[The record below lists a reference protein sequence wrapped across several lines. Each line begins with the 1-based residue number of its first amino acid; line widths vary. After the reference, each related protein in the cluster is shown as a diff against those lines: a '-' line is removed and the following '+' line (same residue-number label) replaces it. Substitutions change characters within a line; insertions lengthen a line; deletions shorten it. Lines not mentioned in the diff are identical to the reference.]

1 MRIALPWLDPATLDF
16 PDPATALTNP
26 NGLLAAGGDL
36 RPARLL
42 EAYRRGIFPWY
53 SDDQPI
59 LWWSPDPR
67 MVLIPAEL
75 HISRSLAK
83 TLRSGRFHVTSDRAF
98 SEVLE
103 GCAAPRRHSEGT
115 WLDAAMQRAYLEL
128 HRLGHAHSL
137 EVWQGDEL
145 AGGLYGIAL
154 DGIFFGESMF
164 SRASDASKVALVTL
178 AGALKTGGYR
188 VIDCQVASPH
198 LASLGARLMT
208 RKAFMALLPTDTDI
222 SRPAYWPVQ

>member
-1 MRIALPWLDPATLDF
+1 MRIALPWLDPASLDF

-53 SDDQPI
+53 SDGQPI
-59 LWWSPDPR
+59 LWWSPNPR
-67 MVLIPAEL
+67 MVLMPADI

-83 TLRSGRFHVTSDRAF
+83 TLRSGRLRVTTDLAF
-98 SEVLE
+98 KQVLQ
-103 GCAAPRRHSEGT
+103 GCAAPRRHVDGT
-115 WLDAAMQRAYLEL
+115 WLDAAMQRAYLHL
-128 HRLGHAHSL
+128 HQLGHAHSL
-137 EVWQGDEL
+137 EVWQGENL

-164 SRASDASKVALVTL
+164 SRVTDASKVALVTL
-178 AGALKTGGYR
+178 ADTLHAGGYR

-208 RKAFMALLPTDTDI
+208 RDAFAALLPTTTDI
-222 SRPAYWPVQ
+222 SRPAHWPVQ